1 MGYFDYKIIIS
12 HTDEDT
18 GNSIN
23 LLIFDTWI
31 ESQIFILLLRF
42 KKKKHNNIDHMT
54 GSVCHQFWQ

>member
-42 KKKKHNNIDHMT
+42 KKKKA
-54 GSVCHQFWQ
+54 